1 VFHKRKHLSFLRE
14 LVPDQA
20 KILQKSAKIFSS
32 FLTKNQEN
40 FYKNL
45 MIFFVTKS
53 CPQVTNIIKAFA

>member
-1 VFHKRKHLSFLRE
+1 MRVSAGSGE
-14 LVPDQA
+14 NIT
-20 KILQKSAKIFSS
+20 KICKNFSS